1 MKSHNSSSTLSPLPR
16 DSKSSELL
24 TLVTLGLEKDSSLLS
39 VPFPCSVFTMS
50 SSSMS
55 TSTSESCLMIPTWK
69 EDSSNAVCVLLI
81 DRSKRMMMIRGVD
94 IKSKHVVMDFDI
106 NLIEC
111 KNPLLIAPSLLV
123 LSFPSSLISIS
134 FHSTLDAS
142 SFIKSFI
149 ECQRGASS
157 LSLETASLLISQPVS
172 STTSTPRLDREL
184 GHGTT
189 KLSSFPWSKL
199 WGVRRT
205 STTSVSKTVNDDT
218 PNRPETTD
226 SSKDAIMPG
235 MPSTSLEIS
244 SPICGSFRH
253 VTHIGV
259 SEDGGL
265 DIRNLPIEWIQTFKT
280 LGVTRRELAR
290 DPELG
295 RSLLEVMQIQNI
307 QEHSTLLSAPPPP
320 PPPPLPLPPTSLPG
334 RPVVIIKRRASMPET
349 PVRALPETPV
359 RALPETPVP
368 VRSSLPVPVR
378 SSHSALPPPI
388 EQRSSTTTR
397 SLPIPVS
404 SQTTATLVERPQ
416 LSTSHGFLSS
426 IQSFDKTSA
435 LKSSNTKSDIA
446 ASATA
451 AGGGEESSKSS
462 QSMSSH
468 LKTRSEPAPTP
479 PPLLHL
485 MTAIQGFDKTT
496 RLKTPSESS
505 SSTLLDASKNASSN
519 AILHTKAPNSNML
532 DKLRD
537 VINSRRL
544 VTASTTFKGDN
555 NDDDDNDNNDE
566 W

>member
-1 MKSHNSSSTLSPLPR
+1 
-16 DSKSSELL
+16 
-24 TLVTLGLEKDSSLLS
+24 
-39 VPFPCSVFTMS
+39 
-50 SSSMS
+50 MS

-94 IKSKHVVMDFDI
+94 IKSKHVVMEFDI

-205 STTSVSKTVNDDT
+205 STTSLSKTDDT
-218 PNRPETTD
+218 DTETTD

-244 SPICGSFRH
+244 SPIRGSFRH

-320 PPPPLPLPPTSLPG
+320 PLPLPPPSLPG

-416 LSTSHGFLSS
+416 LSTSYGLLSS
-426 IQSFDKTSA
+426 IQSFDKRSA
-435 LKSSNTKSDIA
+435 LKSSNTKTYSTSVSD
-446 ASATA
+446 SATA

-496 RLKTPSESS
+496 RLKTTSESS

-537 VINSRRL
+537 VLNSRRL